1 VNAGALRPAW
11 PLPHTRAPQAA
22 SPEPLLKA
30 AIVLM
35 LLSLTVFDRFGL
47 GLLAQWSLPPSLFAL
62 YLLAAV
68 MVASGAARLNP
79 QGAVGFAAVVAVSG
93 FSYLVNT
100 WADPRAYQS
109 VTSWMLVA
117 LSYAPFAIALAP
129 GSQAGIRDADLWR
142 WTMRAFV
149 AFALLV
155 ALAGIAQFLAQ
166 FVFRPAWLFDYTAF
180 IPERLRNGSGWHTVH
195 PVSAWVQ
202 ADGYWMKSNGF
213 FMREP
218 SMFSLAMALGIVCE
232 LALGARRWVLGVL
245 AAALVLSYSGSG
257 VLCLVVAMAFPLGVK
272 TVVRL
277 AALAAAAALLM
288 LLLGDALNL
297 SYTLGRV
304 AEFGSETSSAYCRFV
319 HPWISVARFADTDV
333 WSALLGHGPGSMT
346 RIGASCA
353 DLHEPTY
360 GKLLFEYGLVGAL
373 AFGALVIHALNR
385 ASAPIRVRVAL
396 GFAWL
401 FLGGNLVNSELLPM
415 IFLLSAMWP
424 RGAAAGEAP
433 ANAARGAPGG

>member
-1 VNAGALRPAW
+1 MNVAALRPAW
-11 PLPHTRAPQAA
+11 PLHHASAPVRAG
-22 SPEPLLKA
+22 SEPLLKA
-30 AIVLM
+30 AIVLVV
-35 LLSLTVFDRFGL
+35 LALTVFDRFGL
-47 GLLAQWSLPPSLFAL
+47 GLLAQWSLPPSVLAL
-62 YLLAAV
+62 YLLAGA
-68 MVASGAARLNP
+68 MLASGAARLNP
-79 QGAVGFAAVVAVSG
+79 QGALGFVAIVVVAG
-93 FSYLVNT
+93 LSYLVNT
-100 WADPRAYQS
+100 WGDPRPYQS
-109 VTSWMLVA
+109 VTSWMLVV

-129 GSQAGIRDADLWR
+129 GRSAGFRDADLWR
-142 WTMRAFV
+142 WTMRTFV

-155 ALAGIAQFLAQ
+155 AVAGIAQFVAQ
-166 FVFRPAWLFDYTAF
+166 FAFRPEWLFDYTPL

-232 LALGARRWVLGVL
+232 LALGARRWVLAVL

-257 VLCLVVAMAFPLGVK
+257 VLCLAVAMAFPLGMK

-277 AALAAAAALLM
+277 AGLAAGAGLLI
-288 LLLGDALNL
+288 LFLGDALNL
-297 SYTLGRV
+297 SYTLSRV
-304 AEFGSETSSAYCRFV
+304 AEFGSESSSAYCRFV
-319 HPWISVARFADTDV
+319 HPWISVARFADADL
-333 WSALLGHGPGSMT
+333 WSAVLGHGPGSMT

-360 GKLLFEYGLVGAL
+360 GKLLFEYGLLGAL
-373 AFGALVIHALNR
+373 AFGALVVHALNR
-385 ASAPIRVRVAL
+385 AGAPIRVRVAL

-424 RGAAAGEAP
+424 RAAAAG
-433 ANAARGAPGG
+433 AASADVPERRA